1 MGEGQ
6 ITSSRADE
14 ILNLNDDLTNI
25 DNQASEG
32 LADSIINK
40 LFDDERFKALLTEI
54 RGGSTCLNN

>member
-6 ITSSRADE
+6 ITFSRADE

-40 LFDDERFKALLTEI
+40 LFDDERFKARVLASDSCDNWE
-54 RGGSTCLNN
+54 

>member
-54 RGGSTCLNN
+54 VSVR